1 MRVST
6 LIDNHRRPTVLTS
19 VATGVLLAMSLLLGA
34 CASSTSRVVAPD
46 EMRAEINTFLQEW
59 NAAIAAQDQE
69 RIRAAYVNDGRFRWF
84 EDGQLRYSSADEI
97 VGALRQFPPG
107 TQVETELS
115 EITIEPVSNDAAV
128 GSASFQTR
136 IAMPGSNFE
145 FGGVFTMLMERG
157 GRGWVFVHG
166 HTSTRRPADTRGGG

>member
-1 MRVST
+1 MA
-6 LIDNHRRPTVLTS
+6 L
-19 VATGVLLAMSLLLGA
+19 SLLLSA
-34 CASSTSRVVAPD
+34 CATSTSLDFAPD
-46 EMRAEINTFLQEW
+46 KMRAEIEVFLHEW

-69 RIRAAYVNDGRFRWF
+69 RTRSAYVNDDRMRWF
-84 EDGQLRYSSADEI
+84 EDGQLRYSSPDEI
-97 VGALRQFPPG
+97 VSALRQFPPG

-157 GRGWVFVHG
+157 GRGWVFVNG
-166 HTSTRRPADTRGGG
+166 HTSTRRPADARGGR